1 MPFNLVNS
9 GSINNAYYL
18 RFAHL
23 PLCSEKIY
31 ENYEDY
37 FKSFII
43 KTEPKIPDAVPL
55 FIMYLHY
62 LFTLKKEFNLERMY
76 SSKKPYKPYFNLI
89 YHDKKNIDIVPFAIS
104 RYNQYN
110 YILYKLLMATD
121 INIIRENGNK
131 GNYINDIVEICKKEV
146 VYILINNFKDL
157 DSKDH
162 NILINNFKQKIK
174 DKQRKTNEKSKIKRK
189 RKDKDVDVAIKE
201 EKLGEGYSED
211 EGEGVGVYEDEG
223 EGVYEDEGEG
233 EGVYEDEGE
242 SVFMDE

>member
-1 MPFNLVNS
+1 MYMEENKIHLINQIDLNKIIYSKVNEMNDKKLIHIYYENPGQKLLFQTPQLLNIFDIQKSKYFNEL
-9 GSINNAYYL
+9 I
-18 RFAHL
+18 L
-23 PLCSEKIY
+23 PLYDCNLK
-31 ENYEDY
+31 
-37 FKSFII
+37 
-43 KTEPKIPDAVPL
+43 VPL
-55 FIMYLHY
+55 LTQF
-62 LFTLKKEFNLERMY
+62 
-76 SSKKPYKPYFNLI
+76 
-89 YHDKKNIDIVPFAIS
+89 
-104 RYNQYN
+104 
-110 YILYKLLMATD
+110 
-121 INIIRENGNK
+121 
-131 GNYINDIVEICKKEV
+131 
-146 VYILINNFKDL
+146 FKDL